1 LTFVL
6 IFFPPWSYLSR
17 LAIAAR
23 NNALDDNA
31 MIKIIFELAKFLSLD
46 F

>member
-1 LTFVL
+1 
-6 IFFPPWSYLSR
+6 

-31 MIKIIFELAKFLSLD
+31 MIKIIFKLAKFLSLD